1 MCFLYTTNKLLL
13 IIIYECRY
21 IITYYYYYTKCTC
34 IQDTYEECFSRKRHC
49 DTWSRDASKIS
60 FLPLSWSFKIFA
72 VLIRMWSCAQKKSLS
87 WTYTLKFLMHC
98 PVRHTHITHYCPCQ
112 SLHHTRCPLASPCP
126 IMLHWTPWCCFYK
139 LSGHICRS
147 LCREV
152 QSCSV
157 FLLQFLHWCVVC
169 SQGKTNLQSFSSRLL
184 SSESKIMMSYL
195 VFLLMSQIVYGWWK
209 KLTHQ

>member
-1 MCFLYTTNKLLL
+1 
-13 IIIYECRY
+13 
-21 IITYYYYYTKCTC
+21 
-34 IQDTYEECFSRKRHC
+34 
-49 DTWSRDASKIS
+49 
-60 FLPLSWSFKIFA
+60 
-72 VLIRMWSCAQKKSLS
+72 
-87 WTYTLKFLMHC
+87 MHC

-157 FLLQFLHWCVVC
+157 FLLQSLLCCMVC
-169 SQGKTNLQSFSSRLL
+169 SQGKTNLESSFSRIP
-184 SSESKIMMSYL
+184 SSESKITMIYL
-195 VFLLMSQIVYGWWK
+195 VFLLMNQIVYGWWK
-209 KLTHQ
+209 KDNIPIRSVRWFALETYTGQERHLCLSLQLCALQFLLTTLTKFLRVFRCFRGNQHCWKLWFCQDVKWH